1 MESQFQPATASAPA
15 VERKL
20 RGLDLAKVASRAL
33 YIQALF
39 APERQQGPGF
49 AFALVPVI
57 QRLYTEAAE
66 QGRALARHL
75 GFFGTHPVLAGYV
88 LGVVARLEER
98 RAQGA
103 PIDDVRIE
111 DTKRALASALAA
123 LGDPLFWVT
132 LRPLAGLAGILGMAI
147 LPLGETI
154 GPDLRVL
161 VCPMLSL
168 LTYNAVALNFRVAG
182 VPRGYALA
190 DRPGEI
196 LRSLKLAELKRFFE
210 RVSAFAFGS
219 LIVLTLRPL
228 AESADPAGQG
238 FAHTAYVLAPFVLG
252 MIGTAL
258 ALRRWPGR
266 GVEIALLAAL
276 VALLFSTRV

>member
-1 MESQFQPATASAPA
+1 MESQSQTPSTPAA
-15 VERKL
+15 ERKL
-20 RGLDLAKVASRAL
+20 RGLDLARVAGRAFYL
-33 YIQALF
+33 QALF
-39 APERQQGPGF
+39 SPERQQGPGF
-49 AFALVPVI
+49 AFALVPI
-57 QRLYTEAAE
+57 IRRLYTGSAE

-98 RAQGA
+98 RTEGA
-103 PIDDVRIE
+103 PIDDARIE
-111 DTKRALASALAA
+111 EAKRALASPLAA

-132 LRPLAGLAGILGMAI
+132 LRPLAGLAGILGMAM
-147 LPLGETI
+147 LPLAESI

-161 VCPMLSL
+161 VCPLLSL
-168 LTYNAVALNFRVAG
+168 LTYNAVALNFRIAG

-190 DRPGEI
+190 DNPSMI
-196 LRSLKLAELKRFFE
+196 LRSLRLAELRRFLE

-219 LIVLTLRPL
+219 LIVLVLWPM
-228 AESADPAGQG
+228 AESADLAGQG
-238 FAHTAYVLAPFVLG
+238 PAHTAHVLAPFALG

-258 ALRRWPGR
+258 ALKRWPGR

-276 VALLFSTRV
+276 VALVFSTRV